1 MTVVAVSFVI
11 RQDLLG
17 LKSSLTAYHYCEV
30 EIDELL
36 AAAEKLSA

>member
-1 MTVVAVSFVI
+1 MTVAAVSFVN

-17 LKSSLTAYHYCEV
+17 HKSSLTAYHYCEV
-30 EIDELL
+30 QIDELI